1 MNRISKKI
9 RAFTLIE
16 LLVVIAI
23 IAILAAL
30 LLPALAKAKA
40 RAQKINCVN
49 NVKQVVLAFRIWE
62 GDNNEQFPMQV
73 PLDRGGAQQAIG
85 LKGNFASQ
93 SLNFNGSANV
103 ARGVFSMFLVMSNE
117 LSTPKIL
124 FCPSEWQTG
133 RTIASSFAG
142 TSAQNAGGTTFYNN
156 ESAVSYF
163 VGIDAMDT
171 NPQMFLTGDHS
182 MGWMTVSGVEPAA
195 DPVALFGNSGAI
207 TAVGTNYN
215 GANPVK
221 TSELLWVAWADSPAH
236 NKQGN
241 VGFCDGSA
249 RSLSRSDLQ
258 DALKNTGDTYHP
270 QTTANG
276 ATIYGGSNRLQ
287 FPSTGP

>member
-85 LKGNFASQ
+85 LKGSFPTQTA
-93 SLNFNGSANV
+93 NFNGSANV

-124 FCPSEWQTG
+124 FCPSEWQST
-133 RTIASSFAG
+133 RLVATSFAG
-142 TSAQNAGGTTFYNN
+142 TSAQNAGGTTFFNSDVN
-156 ESAVSYF
+156 ISYF

-182 MGWMTVSGVEPAA
+182 MGWMATSGVEPVA
-195 DPVALFGNSGAI
+195 DVGLLFGSGAAV

-215 GANPVK
+215 GATPPK

-258 DALKNTGDTYHP
+258 DAFKNTGDTGHAQAQNGG
-270 QTTANG
+270 QTVP
-276 ATIYGGSNRLQ
+276 GGSNRLQ
-287 FPSTGP
+287 FP